1 LTFENIFRRL
11 RGAFGNA
18 LVWGAGWVTVG
29 VALLATLRVVGV
41 LSFSWAELL
50 GFAVRLGIVGAVA
63 GGAFSVVIG
72 LLYHGRRLS
81 DISWVRFGVGG
92 AVVTGLFVPLFLQT
106 MNLLSGD
113 GLVPWGLVLD
123 DVPLTAVFG
132 GAVAGGSLKLAQL
145 ADALSP
151 GRSQDQLDGLGGL
164 DRSASGEGEGEAL

>member
-1 LTFENIFRRL
+1 MTFENILRRL

-41 LSFSWAELL
+41 LSFSWAELF

-63 GGAFSVVIG
+63 GGAFSVVR

-81 DISWVRFGVGG
+81 EIGWVRFGIGG
-92 AVVTGLFVPLFLQT
+92 GVVTGLFVPLFLQT

-113 GLVPWGLVLD
+113 ELVPWELVLD
-123 DVPLTAVFG
+123 DALWTAVFG

-164 DRSASGEGEGEAL
+164 DRLASGEGEGEAL

>member
-1 LTFENIFRRL
+1 M
-11 RGAFGNA
+11 
-18 LVWGAGWVTVG
+18 
-29 VALLATLRVVGV
+29 LATLRVVGV
-41 LSFSWAELL
+41 LSFPWGELL
-50 GFAVRLGIVGAVA
+50 GFAIRLGIVGAVA

-81 DISWVRFGVGG
+81 EISWVRFGIGG

-106 MNLLSGD
+106 MNVLSGD
-113 GLVPWGLVLD
+113 GLVPWELVLD
-123 DVPLTAVFG
+123 DALWTAVFG

-164 DRSASGEGEGEAL
+164 DRLASGEGEGEAL